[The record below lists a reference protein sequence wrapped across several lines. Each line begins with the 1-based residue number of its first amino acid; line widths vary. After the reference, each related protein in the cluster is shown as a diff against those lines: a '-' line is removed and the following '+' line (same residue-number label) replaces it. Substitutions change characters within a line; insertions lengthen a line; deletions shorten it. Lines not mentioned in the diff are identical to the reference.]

1 MGKYDD
7 IINLDRPA
15 SRRQKMSLND
25 RAAQFAPFAA
35 LTKFG
40 DEIKESNRKTEDE
53 TEADAEYIEF
63 RLHEIERA
71 ALKGA
76 VKAKAKYFIR
86 DEKKAGGRYE
96 VVRGTIKKIDKDSSS
111 VVFENGTKVYF
122 KSLITIEIEE
132 DK

>member
-1 MGKYDD
+1 
-7 IINLDRPA
+7 
-15 SRRQKMSLND
+15 MSLND